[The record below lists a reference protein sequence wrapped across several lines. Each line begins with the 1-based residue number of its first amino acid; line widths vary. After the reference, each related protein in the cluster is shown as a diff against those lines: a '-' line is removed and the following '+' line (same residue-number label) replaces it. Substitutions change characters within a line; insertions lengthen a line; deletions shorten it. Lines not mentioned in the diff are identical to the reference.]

1 MFEWKSILIGALLP
15 YIVVG
20 VAIGI
25 RQKSVKAGA
34 QVAWAMAVM
43 TVGMFSKNLKITSG
57 PDD

>member
-1 MFEWKSILIGALLP
+1 MFELKSILIGALLP
-15 YIVVG
+15 YILVG

-34 QVAWAMAVM
+34 QVAWAMVVV

-57 PDD
+57 PDN